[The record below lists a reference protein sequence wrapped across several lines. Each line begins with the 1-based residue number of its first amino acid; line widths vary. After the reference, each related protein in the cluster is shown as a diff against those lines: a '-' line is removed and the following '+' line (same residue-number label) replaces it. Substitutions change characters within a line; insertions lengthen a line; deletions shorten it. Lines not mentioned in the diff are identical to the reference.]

1 MPRGSGRRLVPLVAS
16 LLVLAVT
23 GAALVSSAPA
33 SAASVAFREHCFGD
47 TGADR
52 AAYFDVLGA
61 LGVIRGTGGPGGPCL
76 PEADVTR
83 IEFAA
88 MVGRLLALDPAF
100 KPPAPTVAAT
110 IQFTDAEDI
119 PSWAAESV
127 STCVAL
133 GVISGIPDGRGV
145 AFQPYRSIM
154 GAEAAA
160 MLLRVVDNASS
171 ITYGWPAGYIY
182 RAGETGLFSSDVTT
196 SDWRFIPPL
205 TPVTREQMAYLL
217 RNALYCQRGYA
228 PGPGGEGTYARPS
241 IGSLLTSYAT
251 VTGTDLDMRSLT
263 GIDGRTYRLAGLVV
277 GTRVQDESDLIG
289 RRFLLLKDSQGRIV
303 YLRPSAAGT
312 TVSGIVAAVTL
323 RTDGPGVESLRFTDG
338 RVVTCQPG
346 AVVELNGWRWPF
358 PVDILLP
365 TATATA
371 VLESGR
377 AVYVSI
383 VQEDLP
389 EVVLSS
395 ITFNLSAPETGG
407 EMLLRLPFESGGLRV
422 AVDAKTDIYLNGQ
435 VARFTDL
442 RELDICYLATEGDSP
457 KRALRVYAYRNRVQ
471 GNVDEIH
478 RRYTGEGSQWE
489 AEVGLT
495 DGSQQTV
502 VCAPTSDAHISVDLR
517 GRALAFYLNR
527 EGKAVYFGAPFPDPG
542 QFRVV
547 KTVGLTETSGGTL
560 LTVQWRGQPL
570 TFRLATEGGP
580 PPMGVLKQIA
590 VGRDGSVQQVSDI
603 RPALHTAT
611 VVSVDAAGDRL
622 TLTSDLGT
630 WTLNIAQVPLYF
642 TDPESGLGP
651 YVDLSAVSPGQPAWL
666 DDPGAPRY
674 ILVGPQ

>member
-1 MPRGSGRRLVPLVAS
+1 MPRPVLPLVAF

-23 GAALVSSAPA
+23 CAALVPSARA
-33 SAASVAFREHCFGD
+33 SAASVTFREHCFGD
-47 TGADR
+47 VGADR

-61 LGVIRGTGGPGGPCL
+61 LGVIRGTDGPGGPCL
-76 PEADVTR
+76 PGAEVTR
-83 IEFAA
+83 LEFAV
-88 MVGRLLALDPAF
+88 MVARLLALDPAF
-100 KPPAPTVAAT
+100 EPPAPAGAAS
-110 IQFTDAEDI
+110 IRFTDAEDI
-119 PSWAAESV
+119 PSWASESV

-133 GVISGIPDGRGV
+133 SIISGIPDGRGV

-160 MLLRVVDNASS
+160 MLLRAVDNASS

-196 SDWRFIPPL
+196 GDWRFIAPL

-228 PGPGGEGTYARPS
+228 PGPVAEATYARPS

-251 VTGTDLDMRSLT
+251 ITGADLNMRSLT

-277 GTRVQDESDLIG
+277 GTRARDESDLIG

-303 YLRPSAAGT
+303 YLRPYGAET
-312 TVSGIVAAVTL
+312 TVSGIVAAVTP

-346 AVVELNGWRWPF
+346 AVVELNGRRWPF
-358 PVDILLP
+358 PVDVLLP

-371 VLESGR
+371 VLESGK

-395 ITFNLSAPETGG
+395 ITFNPSAPETEG
-407 EMLLRLPFESGGLRV
+407 EMFLGLPFESGGIRV
-422 AVDAKTDIYLNGQ
+422 AVDAKTETYLNGQ

-471 GNVDEIH
+471 GNVDEIR

-489 AEVGLT
+489 AEVRLT
-495 DGSQQTV
+495 DGSHETV
-502 VCAPTSDAHISVDLR
+502 VCAPACDGHVSVDLR
-517 GRALAFYLNR
+517 GRAQAFYLNR
-527 EGKAVYFGAPFPDPG
+527 EGNAAYFGDPPPDPG
-542 QFRVV
+542 QFRVA
-547 KTVGLTETSGGTL
+547 KTVGLIETSGGTL
-560 LTVQWRGQPL
+560 LTVEWRGQPL
-570 TFRLATEGGP
+570 TFRLATKGDP

-590 VGRDGSVQQVSDI
+590 VGRDGSVQEVSDI
-603 RPALHTAT
+603 RPALHAAT
-611 VVSVDAAGDRL
+611 VVSVDVARDRL

-630 WTLNIAQVPLYF
+630 WTLDTAQVPLYV
-642 TDPESGLGP
+642 TDPDSGLGP
-651 YVDLSAVSPGQPAWL
+651 YLDLSAVSPGQPAWL

-674 ILVGPQ
+674 ILVGPKEGQ